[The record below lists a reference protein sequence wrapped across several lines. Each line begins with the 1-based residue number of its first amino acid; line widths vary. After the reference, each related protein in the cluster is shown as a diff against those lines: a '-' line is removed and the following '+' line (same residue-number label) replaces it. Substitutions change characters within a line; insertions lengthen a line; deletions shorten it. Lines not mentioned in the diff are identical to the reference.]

1 MEELKSVKITTL
13 ADNSVQA
20 SNLLGQ
26 WGLSLLLEVEDQES
40 KIHKIILDTAAV
52 KEGLLHNINKLRP
65 DLSDLEYIVL
75 SHGHSDHT
83 ATIVEL
89 LRMAKGEVKV
99 IAHPHA
105 FLRKFVTKKDGKRI
119 ENGVPKGER
128 IKNIHE
134 AGGRLITS
142 EKPFEK
148 LSDK

>member
-1 MEELKSVKITTL
+1 M
-13 ADNSVQA
+13 QA

-26 WGLSLLLEVEDQES
+26 WGLSLLLEVEGQKSE
-40 KIHKIILDTAAV
+40 IHKIILDTAAV
-52 KEGLLHNINKLRP
+52 KEGLLHNINKLRA

-89 LRMAKGEVKV
+89 LRMAKGAVKV

-119 ENGVPKGER
+119 QNGIPKGER
-128 IKNIHE
+128 MENILE

-142 EKPFEK
+142 EKPFE
-148 LSDK
+148 LLPSQQPHQHGY